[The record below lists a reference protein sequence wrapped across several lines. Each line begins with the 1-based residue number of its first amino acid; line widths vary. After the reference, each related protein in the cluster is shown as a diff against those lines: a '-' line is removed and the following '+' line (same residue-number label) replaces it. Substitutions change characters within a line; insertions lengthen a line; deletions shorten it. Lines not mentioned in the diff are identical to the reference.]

1 MKLDQIVSQDTVL
14 HDLKGTTHEEVVR
27 ELSQRLYQNKKID
40 NMEGFV
46 EDVLKRE
53 AEISTILEN
62 GIAIPHART
71 AHAKELNVAV
81 GISQAGIDCQAAD
94 GEKTQI
100 FFLIATPETSNDAH
114 IKALSVIT
122 GKMLDASFRKQMLLA
137 SNENELYQLLI
148 KEEEEVM
155 STKNERFFL
164 GVTGCPVGV
173 AHTYLAAKALDK
185 AAGEKGVAMKVE
197 TNGSIGVE
205 NELTADDIKKAEA
218 IIVACDKQVD
228 LDRFAGKKVIF
239 ATTKGAID
247 GAEKLLDQAMSGDV
261 PLYKGDGAKS
271 SDDSPAGRSQKGLY
285 AYLMNGVSYMIP
297 FVVVGGILIALALA
311 VGGEPTPGGMVIPE
325 GSFWNQI
332 LDVGVA
338 GFTLMVPILAGYIA
352 YAIGD
357 RPALAPGMIGG
368 WIAND
373 GSFYNAESGTGFL
386 GALVAGLLV
395 GYFIKYM
402 KKINWP
408 KVIGPLVPI
417 MILPITGSLF
427 IAFIFIFIIGAPI
440 AGLMESL
447 EVLLADLS
455 MGGFIGIG
463 LVIGLMQGFDMG
475 GPFGK
480 VAFMFSVGL
489 IASGETQFM
498 GAQAAAIPV
507 APLGMAIATFVDK
520 KVFNSE
526 ERANGKAALAMGLVG
541 ISEGAIPF
549 AASDPV
555 AVLPANMIGSAV
567 ACILGFAFGLRNTVA
582 HGGPIVALLGA
593 LNYPLLALLAMLIG
607 SLVTAFIAIAI
618 KRIMLRKRTKS
629 SAAA

>member
-1 MKLDQIVSQDTVL
+1 MKLNQIVSENTIIHQ
-14 HDLKGTTHEEVVR
+14 LKGKTHEEVVL
-27 ELSQRLYQNKKID
+27 ELSEALYHQKKID
-40 NMEGFV
+40 NVEGFV
-46 EDVLKRE
+46 QDVLKRE

-81 GISQAGIDCQAAD
+81 GISQEGLDCDAAD
-94 GEKTQI
+94 GKLTQI
-100 FFLIATPETSNDAH
+100 FFLIATPEESNDAH
-114 IKALSVIT
+114 IKALSAIT
-122 GKMLDASFRKQMLLA
+122 GKMLDAEFRKQVLLA
-137 SNENELYQLLI
+137 KGEEEIYQLLI
-148 KEEEEVM
+148 KEEEDIM
-155 STKNERFFL
+155 IKKDERFFL

-173 AHTYLAAKALDK
+173 AHTYLAAKALEK
-185 AAGEKGVAMKVE
+185 CAVEKGVTIKVE

-205 NELTADDIKKAEA
+205 NELTAADIEKAEA

-228 LDRFAGKKVIF
+228 LERFAGKKVIF
-239 ATTKGAID
+239 SNTKEAID
-247 GAEKLLDQAMSGDV
+247 SSGKLLDQVMSGKI
-261 PLYKGDGAKS
+261 PLYKGEGGK

-285 AYLMNGVSYMIP
+285 SYLMNGVSYMIP

-311 VGGEPTPGGMVIPE
+311 VGGEPTPAGMAIPE

-338 GFTLMVPILAGYIA
+338 GFTLMVPILAGFIA

-373 GSFYNAESGTGFL
+373 GSFYGADSGTGFL
-386 GALVAGLLV
+386 GAIIAGLLV

-402 KKINWP
+402 KKIDWP
-408 KVIGPLVPI
+408 KVIQPLVPI
-417 MILPITGSLF
+417 MILPITGSLVV
-427 IAFIFIFIIGAPI
+427 AFIFIFIIGAPI
-440 AGLMESL
+440 SGLMINL
-447 EVLLADLS
+447 ENLLADLS
-455 MGGFIGIG
+455 MGGFIWIG

-507 APLGMAIATFVDK
+507 APLGMAIATFIDK
-520 KVFNSE
+520 KVFNTE

-549 AASDPV
+549 AASDPI

-618 KRIMLRKRTKS
+618 KRVMLRKRN
-629 SAAA
+629 AVG

>member
-1 MKLDQIVSQDTVL
+1 MLNQVVSERTIVHS
-14 HDLKGTTHEEVVR
+14 LKGKSHEEVVR
-27 ELSQRLYQNKKID
+27 ELSEALYHQNKID
-40 NMEGFV
+40 EVDGFV
-46 EDVLKRE
+46 QDVLKRE

-71 AHAKELNVAV
+71 AHASELNVAV
-81 GISQAGIDCQAAD
+81 GISQEGLDCGAAD
-94 GEKTQI
+94 GKPTQI
-100 FFLIATPETSNDAH
+100 FFLIATPEKSNDAH
-114 IKALSVIT
+114 IKALSAIT
-122 GKMLDASFRKQMLLA
+122 GKMLDAEFRKQILLA
-137 SNENELYQLLI
+137 KNEEEIYQLLV
-148 KEEEEVM
+148 KEEEETM
-155 STKNERFFL
+155 STKENRFFL

-173 AHTYLAAKALDK
+173 AHTYLAAKALSK
-185 AAGEKGVAMKVE
+185 AAAEKGVEIKVE

-205 NELTADDIKKAEA
+205 NELTAADIEKAEA

-228 LDRFAGKKVIF
+228 LERFAGKKVIF
-239 ATTKGAID
+239 SNTKAAID
-247 GAEKLLDQAMSGDV
+247 GAEKLLDQAMTSEISV
-261 PLYKGDGAKS
+261 YKGEGAKKT
-271 SDDSPAGRSQKGLY
+271 DDSPAGRSQKGLY
-285 AYLMNGVSYMIP
+285 SYLMNGVSYMIP

-311 VGGEPTPGGMVIPE
+311 IGGEPTPAGMAIPE

-338 GFTLMVPILAGYIA
+338 GFTLMVPILAGFIA

-373 GSFYNAESGTGFL
+373 GSFYGADSGTGFL
-386 GALVAGLLV
+386 GAIIAGLLV

-402 KKINWP
+402 KKIAWP
-408 KVIGPLVPI
+408 QVIQPLVPI

-440 AGLMESL
+440 SGLMEGL
-447 EVLLADLS
+447 ESLLANLS
-455 MGGFIGIG
+455 MGGFIWIG

-520 KVFNSE
+520 KVFSSE
-526 ERANGKAALAMGLVG
+526 ERANGKAAFAMGLVG

-549 AASDPV
+549 AASDPI

-607 SLVTAFIAIAI
+607 SLVTAFVAIAI
-618 KRIMLRKRTKS
+618 KRIMLRKRNT
-629 SAAA
+629 